1 MACFVIESN
10 TILSWNCSLVNF
22 GKEINFIS
30 NVTIVENRQ
39 ILDFFGGQSVFGTL
53 FLRLWTTDL
62 KYF

>member
-22 GKEINFIS
+22 GKEINLIS

-39 ILDFFGGQSVFGTL
+39 ILDFCGGQSVL
-53 FLRLWTTDL
+53 ELW
-62 KYF
+62 F